1 MEQPLDLRQYSVRT
15 DLAIEAHEIALEERL
30 QQKQESAAPIEG
42 VIIHDEE
49 INGVKLSHVHVTE
62 QGAASIGKNAGPL
75 RDD

>member
-42 VIIHDEE
+42 SSFMTRRSTVSSCRMCMSRNKERPR
-49 INGVKLSHVHVTE
+49 SARSRATT
-62 QGAASIGKNAGPL
+62 
-75 RDD
+75 